1 VTVPG
6 GALKLA
12 DEKVAR
18 FARQLLVPGFGELAQ
33 LRLQEARVRAVGA
46 SGAASAALV
55 YLVQAG
61 IGRLWLDDAE
71 AVSPADLDGW
81 LFHPDTVGS
90 PRAEVA
96 RMALAPLS
104 RFTDVARYPVGGV
117 PTATLVAATSV
128 VQALQAAEAA
138 RRAGV
143 PHVVLEPDADG
154 GSVVAIPPR
163 APCYACARSTGGA
176 ERPPVAA
183 TAALA
188 ALAAAELVQMI
199 ADPGGIPG
207 RRVDLV
213 RGVANAQPTTR
224 LAGCACGVDPRQA
237 SRSTASGQAQSPP
250 GKS

>member
-1 VTVPG
+1 
-6 GALKLA
+6 KLA
-12 DEKVAR
+12 DDRVAR

-46 SGAASAALV
+46 PGAASAALV

-71 AVSPADLDGW
+71 PVSPADLSGW

-117 PTATLVAATSV
+117 PTATLVAATSA

-176 ERPPVAA
+176 ERPPTAA

-213 RGVANAQPTTR
+213 RGIANAQATTR
-224 LAGCACGVDPRQA
+224 LAGCACAVDPRQVA
-237 SRSTASGQAQSPP
+237 PPSSTAAQAQSPAR
-250 GKS
+250 KS

>member
-1 VTVPG
+1 V
-6 GALKLA
+6 KLA
-12 DEKVAR
+12 DERVAR

-61 IGRLWLDDAE
+61 VGKLWLDDAE
-71 AVSPADLDGW
+71 GVSPADVAGW
-81 LFHPDTVGS
+81 LFHPDTVGM
-90 PRAEVA
+90 PRVEVA
-96 RMALAPLS
+96 RMALSSLS
-104 RFTDVARYPVGGV
+104 RFTDVAWYPVGGV
-117 PTATLVAATSV
+117 PTATLVAAPSV
-128 VQALQAAEAA
+128 AQALAAAEAA

-143 PHVVLEPDADG
+143 PHVVLEMDSDG
-154 GSVVAIPPR
+154 GSVVTVPPR
-163 APCYACARSTGGA
+163 AACYACARSTSSA

-199 ADPGGIPG
+199 ADPGALPG

-213 RGVANAQPTTR
+213 RGIANARVTAR
-224 LAGCACGVDPRQA
+224 LAGCACGVDPRA
-237 SRSTASGQAQSPP
+237 PAGQSA
-250 GKS
+250 GKSP